1 MAMLFQRRLAIP
13 LWAIACF
20 TLALTAPP
28 SGTLF
33 LMPPTTV
40 FAIAA
45 IGIAAIVLLMPGR
58 IPWLRSSRAPT
69 RVLPSKPRDTRRP
82 AITVAAGTGARTLA
96 RVESERSRPRPRSG
110 THGRRRRLA
119 DIATAGV
126 TRVVPS
132 PGDHPDPTVASTSLT
147 GLRARATGEAHIS

>member
-1 MAMLFQRRLAIP
+1 MATLFQRRLAIP

-69 RVLPSKPRDTRRP
+69 RVLPSKPRDTGRP
-82 AITVAAGTGARTLA
+82 AITLAAGTGVRTLA
-96 RVESERSRPRPRSG
+96 ESSQSAAGHALDLERMDDDG
-110 THGRRRRLA
+110 GWQTLRLPA
-119 DIATAGV
+119 
-126 TRVVPS
+126 
-132 PGDHPDPTVASTSLT
+132 
-147 GLRARATGEAHIS
+147 